1 MRARYI
7 QIEILMCLLDCNLHT
22 ISEIRNET
30 GYSVSTI
37 RRHIQDLSIY
47 RLKLNKGEKT
57 QYYVENSNV
66 AIISREIFDRAQEL
80 LKLRKNEEHKVQ
92 PKGKAYRRTTLPLQR
107 TRKNV
112 YNHPYKCGI
121 LRSVRSS
128 ALNMVLT

>member
-47 RLKLNKGEKT
+47 LPIEIHRGSRNGMQGGGGVILHRNFLLKILFAKEIKLILHSLELNSGNEQSIRLK
-57 QYYVENSNV
+57 
-66 AIISREIFDRAQEL
+66 D
-80 LKLRKNEEHKVQ
+80 KLERMLGNE
-92 PKGKAYRRTTLPLQR
+92 
-107 TRKNV
+107 
-112 YNHPYKCGI
+112 
-121 LRSVRSS
+121 
-128 ALNMVLT
+128 